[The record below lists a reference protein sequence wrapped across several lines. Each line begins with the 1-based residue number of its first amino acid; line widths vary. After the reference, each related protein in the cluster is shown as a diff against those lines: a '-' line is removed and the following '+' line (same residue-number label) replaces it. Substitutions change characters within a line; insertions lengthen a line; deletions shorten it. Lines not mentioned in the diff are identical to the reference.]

1 MSTLNVIGIVV
12 LVSVVAIGT
21 IIKLYTKRRLD
32 DMDGMG
38 VVHTKEPEREN
49 GIYL

>member
-1 MSTLNVIGIVV
+1 MSILNVIGLVV
-12 LVSVVAIGT
+12 LVSVVIIGT
-21 IIKLYTKRRLD
+21 IIKLYTKRKLGD
-32 DMDGMG
+32 IDGMG